1 MTPGP
6 ELDDPQ
12 PLTQQAARLRL
23 LRVITA
29 VAGLVVAAMIAMS
42 ELLVSS
48 LAIVA
53 ADSVD
58 ALATTMNAVGLVMLA
73 ASVVVVA
80 GLLAQW
86 LWLGSPGQ
94 PGTNLLLVGLLLRW
108 GWDRLM
114 TEVDLWG
121 FSSYAGSL
129 EWSNPDIRPRL
140 LAASILGMST
150 LIAELVLFVWG
161 SLRMIGGRST
171 RKQPLSEQPDP
182 LA

>member
-1 MTPGP
+1 MTPDP

-12 PLTQQAARLRL
+12 PPTQQAARLHL

-29 VAGLVVAAMIAMS
+29 VAGFVVAAMIATSQVMM
-42 ELLVSS
+42 SS
-48 LAIVA
+48 LAMVT

-58 ALATTMNAVGLVMLA
+58 ALATMMNAVGLVMLA

-86 LWLGSPGQ
+86 LWLRAPGQ
-94 PGTNLLLVGLLLRW
+94 PGTNMLLVGLLLQW

-114 TEVDLWG
+114 VEVDLWG

-140 LAASILGMST
+140 LAASILGMAS
-150 LIAELVLFVWG
+150 LVAELVLFVWG
-161 SLRMIGGRST
+161 SIRMIGGRST
-171 RKQPLSEQPDP
+171 RKQQPSEQSGT

>member
-1 MTPGP
+1 MASDP

-12 PLTQQAARLRL
+12 PPTQQAARLRL

-29 VAGLVVAAMIAMS
+29 VAGFVVAAMIATS
-42 ELLVSS
+42 EVMMSS
-48 LAIVA
+48 LAMVT

-58 ALATTMNAVGLVMLA
+58 ALAAMMNAVGLVMLA

-80 GLLAQW
+80 GLMAQW

-94 PGTNLLLVGLLLRW
+94 PGTILLLVGLMLKW
-108 GWDRLM
+108 GWDRLLG
-114 TEVDLWG
+114 EVDLWG
-121 FSSYAGSL
+121 FNSYAGSL

-140 LAASILGMST
+140 IAASILGIAS
-150 LIAELVLFVWG
+150 LVAELVVLVWG
-161 SLRMIGGRST
+161 SIRMIGGRPT
-171 RKQPLSEQPDP
+171 RKQQPSEQSGT